1 MRRKVD
7 IRSASLDKRKA
18 TSEGIKVLDV
28 QGNGIFCAAWT
39 SHGPADRRK
48 AKAQEIFAE
57 EIRKMRLGPIYQEF
71 TGGSSEHTA
80 LELGRRSEVEPV
92 VPLPYVAFP
101 WMEGQGLGHRSPAFL
116 LRKGSARHRLV
127 PLIAL
132 REDSQPNT
140 AAAPQVA
147 AQLLLCPF
155 PPPCS
160 LTLPSAYVQETRPGR
175 PQGHGPPGHLSLES
189 EARDAGLP

>member
-1 MRRKVD
+1 MRCL
-7 IRSASLDKRKA
+7 I
-18 TSEGIKVLDV
+18 
-28 QGNGIFCAAWT
+28 
-39 SHGPADRRK
+39 SHGPTNRRK

-57 EIRKMRLGPIYQEF
+57 EIRKVRLDPIYQEF

-80 LELGRRSEVEPV
+80 LELPGRWSEVEPV

-116 LRKGSARHRLV
+116 LRRRPARHRLI

-140 AAAPQVA
+140 AAAPWTA
-147 AQLLLCPF
+147 AQLLLCSS

-160 LTLPSAYVQETRPGR
+160 LTLPSAYGPETHPDRPH
-175 PQGHGPPGHLSLES
+175 GHGPPGHLFLES
-189 EARDAGLP
+189 EAHDAGRP

>member
-1 MRRKVD
+1 M
-7 IRSASLDKRKA
+7 DKRKA
-18 TSEGIKVLDV
+18 TGEGIKVLDV

-80 LELGRRSEVEPV
+80 LELPGRRSEVEPV

-116 LRKGSARHRLV
+116 LRKGSASHRLV

-147 AQLLLCPF
+147 AQLLLCSF

-160 LTLPSAYVQETRPGR
+160 RTLPSAYVQETRPGR
-175 PQGHGPPGHLSLES
+175 PQGHGPPGHLFLES
-189 EARDAGLP
+189 EAHGAGLP